1 MIGVGVALTAPSLM
15 TALLSCVDRSR
26 SGMASGVLNTFR
38 EAGSAVGVALFGAFV
53 VENAVTGIHEA
64 IILSAL
70 LLVVAAVIAITAVR
84 PERAAVLPK

>member
-1 MIGVGVALTAPSLM
+1 LRRSEPLRYGVG
-15 TALLSCVDRSR
+15 
-26 SGMASGVLNTFR
+26 
-38 EAGSAVGVALFGAFV
+38 GAEYFS
-53 VENAVTGIHEA
+53 VENAVTGIQEA